1 VSGNPKVV
9 KAGRAT
15 FVVSGPADAF
25 ETARPV
31 LEALGRGVT
40 YVGDGDRAR
49 LVKICHNLFL
59 GIVAQGLAE
68 ITVLAE
74 KGGVSR
80 TDFLGFLNN
89 SVLGST
95 FSRYKTPALV
105 TLDYSATF
113 TPVLLLKDFDLG
125 LDAARELGAEL
136 PVSERV
142 RSLVQELIDAGFTDT
157 DFAALLTMQ
166 AQAAGL
172 DLQPEPGPVP
182 DGLEPEEESEALAV

>member
-1 VSGNPKVV
+1 MNARPCGNC
-9 KAGRAT
+9 
-15 FVVSGPADAF
+15 VVSGPPDAF

-40 YVGDGDRAR
+40 YVGEGDRAR

-59 GIVAQGLAE
+59 GVVAQSLAE

-80 TDFLGFLNN
+80 ADFLGFLND
-89 SVLGST
+89 SVLGSAFT
-95 FSRYKTPALV
+95 RYKTPALV
-105 TLDYSATF
+105 TLDYSPTF

-125 LDAARELGAEL
+125 LAAAGDLGAEL
-136 PVSERV
+136 PVAERV
-142 RSLVQELIDAGFTDT
+142 RALVQALIDEGFADV

-172 DLQPEPGPVP
+172 DLRPEPGPVP
-182 DGLEPEEESEALAV
+182 DGLGRGESKRCPM